1 MNLHT
6 LRSRSTWAIATVLLL
21 ANITTAATIVRFD
34 TVLGSFDIQL
44 YDDVMPVT
52 VNNFLSYADA
62 DRYDGTVVHR
72 NSDTQGRDF
81 VIQGGGFTLIDPDPP
96 NPASTITFEN
106 VVDPSN
112 PDSPIN
118 DEPGGGVAGPS
129 NLRGTIAM
137 AKSGPNT
144 VTSQWFIN
152 QGDNSFLDD
161 PNRGDGGFSA
171 FGTVL
176 GDGMTVVDAIGDLPL
191 PNDFG
196 FTIGSPFNDLPLRDF
211 TGSAIN
217 DVRVA
222 NTVTINSIA
231 QFVVIP
237 GDFNLDGSVDD
248 ADLAIFKSG
257 NGITSGAFVDDGDAD
272 MDGDVDGADFLL
284 WQQNLGASSAL
295 AAVQS
300 VPEPSSFALAAL
312 GLLALLYRR

>member
-1 MNLHT
+1 MNFYT
-6 LRSRSTWAIATVLLL
+6 LRSRSAWAVATVFLL
-21 ANITTAATIVRFD
+21 ATTTSAATIVRFD

-81 VIQGGGFTLIDPDPP
+81 VIQGGGFTLVDPDPP

-106 VVDPSN
+106 VVDPNN
-112 PDSPIN
+112 PDTPIN

-161 PNRGDGGFSA
+161 PNRADGGFSA

-176 GDGMTVVDAIGDLPL
+176 GDGMTIVDAIGDLPL

-196 FTIGSPFNDLPLRDF
+196 FSISSPFNDLPLRDF
-211 TGSAIN
+211 NGSAIN
-217 DVRVA
+217 DIRVA
-222 NTVTINSIA
+222 NTVTVNSIS
-231 QFVVIP
+231 QLVVIP
-237 GDFNLDGSVDD
+237 GDFNLDGSVDED
-248 ADLAIFKSG
+248 DLAIFDTG
-257 NGITSGAFVDDGDAD
+257 FGIASGAFVDDGDAD

-284 WQQNLGASSAL
+284 WQANFGATSAL
-295 AAVQS
+295 ATVQS
-300 VPEPSSFALAAL
+300 IPEPSSLALAVL
-312 GLLALLYRR
+312 GLLAFLKRR